1 MIEDEFGDIKE
12 PKFTIQIL
20 IFLWILIGGI
30 VFYIDLRKYYISL
43 SEKREGVNYNLWV
56 IN

>member
-43 SEKREGVNYNLWV
+43 LEKREGVNYNL
-56 IN
+56 